1 MTCNRSLSRFGWVCG
16 VSALVSLS
24 ALPTHAQL
32 ALQNESRPS
41 TILLH
46 ETDEGVVFTD
56 TRGMTLYS
64 GLDPK
69 PNISTCTSDVTVKP
83 SPAAR
88 FPLLTPDQNSTCTAK
103 QPPVLVG
110 DGKAVGPWT
119 IVNRPDGLRQWSYNG
134 KPLYTSVKDFVP
146 GDTNGIGFGQ
156 DVVTAEIYGKA
167 GPIFAP
173 RVLPPEVRIRTVGV
187 AQVLTTADG
196 RTLYNFDLDAIGKSA
211 CEGRCSSTWPPL
223 LASMIAA
230 PNGDWSIVIRGDKS
244 RQWAFKG
251 KPLYTYA
258 DDRDGGDYAGNGRPN
273 WKVALAYSLPS
284 VPPALTVV
292 HTLLGP
298 RFANSEGRTLYTFMC
313 MTSTGNTMQGAFQM
327 ACDDPT
333 DKTMLW
339 IATCGNAAKCLDI
352 WRPVI
357 ADKDAKAS
365 GRTWTIVTVPEP
377 WSPVRAIDEKQPGLK
392 VWAYKGRPVFTY
404 KFEDRPGMID
414 GEDVGE
420 LAAQKWFSINAV
432 GNDINR
438 SAKVALGRAANQ

>member
-1 MTCNRSLSRFGWVCG
+1 MRSGWVVACG
-16 VSALVSLS
+16 VSLFVFLGALRVE
-24 ALPTHAQL
+24 AQV
-32 ALQNESRPS
+32 ALQNEPRPS
-41 TILLH
+41 TIQIR

-56 TRGMTLYS
+56 SRGMTLYS

-69 PNISTCTSDVTVKP
+69 PNISTCTKDVTIKN
-83 SPAAR
+83 SKAAR
-88 FPLLTPDQNSTCTAK
+88 FPLLSPDEKSTCTAK

-110 DGKAVGPWT
+110 EGKAIGPWT
-119 IVNRPDGLRQWSYNG
+119 IVSRPDGLQQWSYNG
-134 KPLYTSVKDFVP
+134 RPLYTSVKDFAP

-167 GPIFAP
+167 APIFAP
-173 RVLPPEVRIRTVGV
+173 RILPPEVRVRTLGV
-187 AQVLTTADG
+187 AQVFATTDG
-196 RTLYNFDLDAIGKSA
+196 RTLYTYDLDANGKSA
-211 CEGRCSSTWPPL
+211 CEGQCSSAWRPL

-230 PNGDWSIVIRGDKS
+230 SSGDWSIVIRSDKS

-258 DDRDGGDYAGNGRPN
+258 DDRDAGDYNGNGRPN
-273 WKVALAYSLPS
+273 WKVALAYPLPS
-284 VPPALTVV
+284 VPPEISVV

-313 MTSTGNTMQGAFQM
+313 MMGTGNAMQGAFPM
-327 ACDDPT
+327 ACDDAT

-339 IATCGNAAKCLDI
+339 TATCGSVAQCADI
-352 WRPVI
+352 WRPLV
-357 ADKDAKAS
+357 ADKDAKAI
-365 GRTWTIVTVPEP
+365 GRTWTIVTLPDP
-377 WSPVRAIDEKQPGLK
+377 WAPVRAVNDNQPGQK

-404 KFEDRPGMID
+404 KFEDRPAMID

-420 LAAQKWFSINAV
+420 LNLQKWFSISAV

-438 SAKVALGRAANQ
+438 PAKVILGRAADK